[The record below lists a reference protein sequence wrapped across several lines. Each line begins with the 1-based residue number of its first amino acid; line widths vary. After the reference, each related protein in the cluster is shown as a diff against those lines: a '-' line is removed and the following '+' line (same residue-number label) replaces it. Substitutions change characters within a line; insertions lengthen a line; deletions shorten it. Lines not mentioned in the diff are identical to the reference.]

1 MFNGMKIGS
10 MLMALVG
17 LLITLL
23 IGIGLSGLHGM
34 SESENSLKT
43 IYNDRVVPLRD
54 LKVIADM
61 YAVNIVDTSHKVRN
75 GNITWADARKSVAE
89 AEITIAEKWKAYT
102 ATYLVEEEKKLVA
115 EIEPMFKSTGK
126 DLDKLTA
133 ILKREDQEG
142 INNFTINNLYPG
154 IDPISGKFSEL
165 IDVQLKIA
173 KQEFDDAVSRDETT
187 RNWSIAAI
195 LLGSLLGFIVAT
207 WIIRSVTRPLEAVVA
222 AAEYAVTHDDFSH
235 TIPAEGTQE
244 TARAAQAVNN
254 LIEKFRNIISHANRS
269 SEDIAGAANSLSV
282 ISKQVRQSSSSQADA
297 TSTVA
302 ANVEEISVSVSE
314 TTTNAHSAG
323 ELVEKLR
330 SDTSIALTAMTK
342 TVENVNSI
350 ATLIRKSDT
359 NVGLLDESSKKI
371 GGIVQVIKEV
381 AEQTNLL
388 ALNAAIEAARAGEQG
403 RGFAVVADEVR
414 KLAERTS
421 NATKEIATLI
431 GDIQS
436 HIGATV
442 TGMQQANTQVAKS
455 LEHVDDT
462 EAKLHLID
470 EDSRKAASNVQNIVN
485 AIREQDVAIQQ
496 VASNIEQIS
505 QMAEENSAAAIAGTD
520 TALQL
525 DNMSSTLKELVSRFK
540 V

>member
-1 MFNGMKIGS
+1 MKIGS

-34 SESENSLKT
+34 SVSENSLKT

-89 AEITIAEKWKAYT
+89 AEITIAEKWKAYSS
-102 ATYLVEEEKKLVA
+102 TYLVEEEKKLVA

-126 DLDKLTA
+126 ELDKLTA
-133 ILKREDQEG
+133 ILKREDQEA
-142 INNFTINNLYPG
+142 ITNFTINNLYPG

-165 IDVQLKIA
+165 IEVQLKIA
-173 KQEFDDAVSRDETT
+173 KQEFEDAVSRDRTT

-195 LLGSLLGFIVAT
+195 LLGTLLGFIVAI

-222 AAEYAVTHDDFSH
+222 AAEYAGTHDDFSH

-269 SEDIAGAANSLSV
+269 SEDISGAANSLSV

-431 GDIQS
+431 SDIQS

-485 AIREQDVAIQQ
+485 AIREQDAAIQQ